1 MANNQKIQEENN
13 QAVSQAVS
21 SVEVFLKENGKTL
34 TTIVTVIVLAV
45 AAIMLLSKF
54 VFKPAKEAAMAAA
67 APAEAYFQQAN
78 FEQALNGDGN
88 VPGLADIISEYGK
101 KAGNGVF
108 FEAAACQLQL
118 KNYSE
123 ALNYLKSYKSKDKIM
138 KARALCC
145 MGDAYAGLDNNAAAL
160 KSYKAAAAMADN
172 DFAANYLL
180 KAGIAAEDLGN
191 TAEALACYK
200 QIKVKY
206 PNTIEAVD
214 IDKYISRINSA
225 K

>member
-1 MANNQKIQEENN
+1 MANNQNNQEENN

-21 SVEVFLKENGKTL
+21 SVEVFLKENGKVL
-34 TTIVTVIVLAV
+34 TTAVAVVVVAV
-45 AAIMLLSKF
+45 AAIMLLGKF
-54 VFKPAKEAAMAAA
+54 VVKPAQEEAKAAA
-67 APAEAYFQQAN
+67 APAETYFQQG
-78 FEQALNGDGN
+78 FYEQALNGDGN
-88 VPGLADIISEYGK
+88 VLGLADIISEYGK
-101 KAGNGVF
+101 KAGSGVV

-145 MGDAYAGLDNNAAAL
+145 MGDAYAGLDDNASAL
-160 KSYKAAAAMADN
+160 KSYKAAAAVAEN
-172 DFAANYLL
+172 TFAATYLL
-180 KAGIAAEDLGN
+180 KAGIAAEELGN
-191 TAEALACYK
+191 TAEALECYQ

-206 PNTIEAVD
+206 PGSIESVD
-214 IDKYISRINSA
+214 IDKYISRIS